1 MIDKEWEAL
10 VQLATVREPKL
21 GTKLSA
27 LRAIKK
33 SQVNIQVGHPD
44 PGVREEALTVTKVY
58 KDILD
63 SCIKAVWGEALGIRI
78 EEAKAGEPS
87 GSQNGSALRAEPATP
102 PLPSQAS
109 SAGGVDKYMSGMVQE
124 IRREIQAE
132 FEAKAQADQSKQDP
146 KKLEEELLAK
156 LTESARRAQIE
167 EKLVL
172 VEGGAHLLKEVWEI
186 WSRVIASA
194 RGGLEEDIT
203 DLIQEADSRVHS
215 LSMILARLT
224 SAPKKD
230 GKG

>member
-1 MIDKEWEAL
+1 MIEDEWEAL
-10 VQLATVREPKL
+10 VQLTTVREPKL
-21 GTKLSA
+21 GTKLGA
-27 LRAIKK
+27 LRALKK
-33 SQVNIQVGHPD
+33 TRYNIQVGHPD
-44 PGVREEALTVTKVY
+44 PGVREEAMKVTKVY
-58 KDILD
+58 KDILE

-78 EEAKAGEPS
+78 EEAKAAEPS
-87 GSQNGSALRAEPATP
+87 VPQSAAAIQAVPATQ

-109 SAGGVDKYMSGMVQE
+109 SAGSVDKYMSGMVQE

-132 FEAKAQADQSKQDP
+132 FEAKAQAEQSKKDP
-146 KKLEEELLAK
+146 KKLEEELQAK
-156 LTESARRAQIE
+156 FEESSRRTQIE

-172 VEGGAHLLKEVWEI
+172 VEGGAQLLKEVWEI

-203 DLIQEADSRVHS
+203 DLIREADSRVHS

-224 SAPKKD
+224 TARQKD